1 MGFGLPAAMGVRFAH
16 PNSDVACITG
26 DGSIQ
31 MNIQELSTCLQ
42 YNLPIKIIL
51 LNNGNLG
58 MVKQLQDI
66 NYAGRHS
73 NVYFDSLPDFVK
85 LAEAYGH
92 VGIKVTSLEQL
103 NKAMSQTFSMK
114 DKLVLLDVQ
123 IEEHEHVY
131 PMQKRYGSIDEMYI
145 AKGVDA

>member
-1 MGFGLPAAMGVRFAH
+1 MGFGLPAAMGVLFAH
-16 PNSDVACITG
+16 PEAEVACITG

-42 YNLPIKIIL
+42 YNLPVKIIL

-58 MVKQLQDI
+58 MVKQIQDI
-66 NYAGRHS
+66 SYSGRNS

-92 VGIKVTSLEQL
+92 VGIKVTSPDQLESAMEKAFSLKDQL
-103 NKAMSQTFSMK
+103 VF
-114 DKLVLLDVQ
+114 LDIQV
-123 IEEHEHVY
+123 EENEHVY
-131 PMQKRYGSIDEMYI
+131 PMQKKFGAIDDMI
-145 AKGVDA
+145 LTKGDE

>member
-1 MGFGLPAAMGVRFAH
+1 
-16 PNSDVACITG
+16 
-26 DGSIQ
+26 
-31 MNIQELSTCLQ
+31 
-42 YNLPIKIIL
+42 
-51 LNNGNLG
+51 

-92 VGIKVTSLEQL
+92 VGINVASLDQL
-103 NKAMSQTFSMK
+103 DKAMNDTFAMK
-114 DKLVLLDVQ
+114 DKLVLLNVQ
-123 IEEHEHVY
+123 VEEHEHVY
-131 PMQKRYGSIDEMYI
+131 PMQKRYGSIDEMYL